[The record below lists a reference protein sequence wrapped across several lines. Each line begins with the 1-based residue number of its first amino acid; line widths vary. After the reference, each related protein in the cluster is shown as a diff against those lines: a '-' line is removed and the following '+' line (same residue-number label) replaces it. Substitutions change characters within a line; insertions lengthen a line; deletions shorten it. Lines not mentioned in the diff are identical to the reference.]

1 VRVREKE
8 GLSYGLGTQIG
19 FNPHEASSTF
29 SGSAAFAPG
38 NRARVEAAMR
48 EELERSLKDG
58 FTDAEVTQAKQGLLN
73 FRRLSRAQ
81 DESLAGNLIG
91 NEWLGR
97 TFQSAQA
104 LDEAIAKVTPQ
115 QALEAWRRHIDLNRL
130 VWVLAGDF
138 KD

>member
-1 VRVREKE
+1 
-8 GLSYGLGTQIG
+8 
-19 FNPHEASSTF
+19 
-29 SGSAAFAPG
+29 
-38 NRARVEAAMR
+38 MR

-58 FTDAEVTQAKQGLLN
+58 FTEAEVTQAKQGLLN

-81 DESLAGNLIG
+81 DDSLAGNLIS

>member
-58 FTDAEVTQAKQGLLN
+58 FTEAEVTQAKQGLLN

-81 DESLAGNLIG
+81 DDSLAGNLIS